1 MNCNNNNNKNNEI
14 LIEKIKILHLLI
26 DINVFFISFN
36 KTIIIVCTTKTTTTT
51 IIAKIATT
59 STAIIII
66 IMTSNNSSKNYK
78 VDIQY
83 NVNDINAM
91 VITATIQIKTSNK
104 ITS

>member
-66 IMTSNNSSKNYK
+66 TTSNNSSKNYK

-83 NVNDINAM
+83 NVNDINVM

-104 ITS
+104 ITKK